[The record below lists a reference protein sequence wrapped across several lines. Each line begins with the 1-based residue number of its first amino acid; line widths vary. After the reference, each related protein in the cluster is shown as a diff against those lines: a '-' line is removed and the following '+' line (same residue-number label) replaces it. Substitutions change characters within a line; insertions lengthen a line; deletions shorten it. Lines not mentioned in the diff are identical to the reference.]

1 MLWAKGET
9 GGMNAGN
16 AKNGSILLIDKD
28 PALRANITN
37 SLHELG
43 FVVHEAKDANSGIR
57 QFRDE
62 APCLVFLD
70 LAIPR
75 DEAADVLIAI
85 SKEAPD
91 TPVVLIST
99 NGEVPPGLRNIQLDA
114 FDCLARPVTASAIE
128 HAVRHSQFHSKL
140 QEASRAHLRY
150 LERRNVQLD
159 VRLHELEKLGTQL
172 QSEHYAQARVHE
184 DTVTAAPPLTG
195 EEIQLRAIQH
205 ALESAA
211 DSFLITDEAGKIV
224 FANAAFKNSFGPEA
238 APNAPFKLSELFLN
252 PGVAATMKENVET
265 LGTFSC
271 EVPMVARNGE
281 EFHALVRATA
291 IGGDSSGQAGR
302 LYIFSDISEQEQFRQ
317 QAYHDVL
324 TGLYSRRH
332 FMELL
337 QQNMSLARRHGHPL
351 SLCICDLDK
360 FKEVNDTHGHQVGDD
375 VLETFGRVIS
385 EEIRTEDIAGRL
397 GGDEFSLLFPY
408 VPANVAAICL
418 ERVRKKF
425 ASITFTTE
433 AGETFSASATFGI
446 ADLESKDAAQE
457 DLIELADRSLYKAKE
472 LGRNCTVANGAPYN

>member
-1 MLWAKGET
+1 MDSR
-9 GGMNAGN
+9 N
-16 AKNGSILLIDKD
+16 AKNGSILLIDRD
-28 PALRANITN
+28 PALHADVTK
-37 SLHELG
+37 SLRELG
-43 FVVHEAKDANSGIR
+43 FAVREATDASSGIR
-57 QFRDE
+57 QFRDG
-62 APCLVFLD
+62 APFLVFLD

-75 DEAADVLIAI
+75 DDAADVLIAI

-99 NGEVPPGLRNIQLDA
+99 NGEVPPGLMNIQLDA

-140 QEASRAHLRY
+140 QEASSAHLRY

-159 VRLHELEKLGTQL
+159 VRLHELEKMGTQL
-172 QSEHYAQARVHE
+172 QSEHYAQVRAHE
-184 DTVTAAPPLTG
+184 DAAPAAPPQAG

-211 DSFLITDEAGKIV
+211 DSFLITDEAGRIV
-224 FANAAFKNSFGPEA
+224 FANAAFKNSFGA
-238 APNAPFKLSELFLN
+238 DATPNAPFELGELFLN

-291 IGGDSSGQAGR
+291 IGGETSSQSGR
-302 LYIFSDISEQEQFRQ
+302 LYIFSDITEQEQFRQ
-317 QAYHDVL
+317 QAYHDAL
-324 TGLYSRRH
+324 TGLCSRRH

-351 SLCICDLDK
+351 SLCLCDLDK
-360 FKEVNDTHGHQVGDD
+360 FKAVNDTHGHQVGDD

-397 GGDEFSLLFPY
+397 GGDEFCLLFPY

-425 ASITFTTE
+425 ASVTFTTE
-433 AGETFSASATFGI
+433 AGDTFSASATFGI
-446 ADLESKDAAQE
+446 ADLESQDAAQE
-457 DLIELADRSLYKAKE
+457 DLIELADQSLYKAKE
-472 LGRNCTVANGAPYN
+472 LGRNCTVANGLPYQ

>member
-1 MLWAKGET
+1 MGET
-9 GGMNAGN
+9 DGMGAGN
-16 AKNGSILLIDKD
+16 TKNGSVLLIDKD
-28 PALRANITN
+28 PAVHADIAEI
-37 SLHELG
+37 LHALG
-43 FVVHEAKDANSGIR
+43 FVVHGATDANSGIR
-57 QFRDE
+57 EFRDG
-62 APCLVFLD
+62 APSLVFLD
-70 LAIPR
+70 LAIPQE
-75 DEAADVLIAI
+75 EAADVLTAI

-99 NGEVPPGLRNIQLDA
+99 NGEVPPGLKNIQLDA

-128 HAVRHSQFHSKL
+128 HVVRHSQFHSKL

-172 QSEHYAQARVHE
+172 QSEHYAQVRAHE
-184 DTVTAAPPLTG
+184 GALLTTPPQSGDDT
-195 EEIQLRAIQH
+195 QLRAIQH

-211 DSFLITDEAGKIV
+211 DSFLITDEAGKII
-224 FANAAFKNSFGPEA
+224 FANAAFKNSFGPDTE
-238 APNAPFKLSELFLN
+238 PNAPFELSELFLN

-302 LYIFSDISEQEQFRQ
+302 LYIFSDITEQEQFRQ

-351 SLCICDLDK
+351 SLCLCDLDK

-385 EEIRTEDIAGRL
+385 EEIRAEDIAGRL
-397 GGDEFSLLFPY
+397 GGDEFCLLFPY
-408 VPANVAAICL
+408 VPAKVASICL

-433 AGETFSASATFGI
+433 AGDTFSVSATFGI
-446 ADLESKDAAQE
+446 VDLDSRVDAQD
-457 DLIELADRSLYKAKE
+457 DLIELADKSLYKAKE
-472 LGRNCTVANGAPYN
+472 LGRNNTVANGLPYP